1 MAVDND
7 IPVGSPG
14 LANFESATWGNIP
27 EHLYS
32 DTPPVAEQTVEFTAD
47 GDDLEITFLDVLN
60 ASGGAAAQA
69 GGTEA
74 LQANYIAAA
83 TITIPDGETKSV
95 PVYVA
100 GHFNMQAL
108 NWPASYTTDAHK
120 KTAFQGSLSPTILV
134 SKSKHTSDAI
144 YP

>member
-14 LANFESATWGNIP
+14 LATFESETWGNIP

-32 DTPPVAEQTVEFTAD
+32 DTPPVAEQVVAFTAS
-47 GDDLEITFLDVLN
+47 GADLTITFLDVLN
-60 ASGGAAAQA
+60 SAGAPAAQNGANA
-69 GGTEA
+69 G
-74 LQANYIAAA
+74 LRANYIAAA
-83 TITIPDGETKSV
+83 TITIPDGQTKNV

-108 NWPASYTTDAHK
+108 NWAASYTTDAQK
-120 KTAFQGSLSPTILV
+120 AAAFQGSLSPTILV

-144 YP
+144 Y